1 MTQEKEIGTG
11 WEPYYL
17 DRIAQNLVLE
27 YRNRDVLNESHKM
40 RMAVAYGLERF
51 WGEHLRLGLETA
63 EGQYWVAVWKALVD
77 ILKQAEID
85 LPHDPVE
92 LRKPPRGETEDRKK
106 QREEREK
113 AQIKDMVD
121 KISNFVQGKPDEQR
135 VALAVLVQLC
145 DAIVWWTQRY
155 KIRGR
160 SESTTLETT
169 P

>member
-1 MTQEKEIGTG
+1 MAQEEEIKTG

-17 DRIAQNLVLE
+17 DRIAQDLVLE
-27 YRNRDVLNESHKM
+27 YRNKDVLNESHKM

-63 EGQYWVAVWKALVD
+63 EGQYWRAAWKALVD
-77 ILKQAEID
+77 ILKRAEID
-85 LPHDPVE
+85 LPNDPVE
-92 LRKPPRGETEDRKK
+92 LRKPPRGENKDQKK

-113 AQIKDMVD
+113 AQVKGMVD
-121 KISNFVQGKPDEQR
+121 KLSNFVQEKPDEQR
-135 VALAVLVQLC
+135 VALAVLIQLC

-155 KIRGR
+155 KIKGR
-160 SESTTLETT
+160 SESISLETM